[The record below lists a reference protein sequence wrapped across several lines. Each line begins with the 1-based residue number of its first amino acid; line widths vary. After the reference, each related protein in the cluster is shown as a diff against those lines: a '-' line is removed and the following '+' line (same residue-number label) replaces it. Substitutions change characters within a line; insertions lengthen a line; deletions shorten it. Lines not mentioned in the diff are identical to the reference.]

1 MFTRRHPDTTLSAGG
16 PIVLRGFMG
25 MTELT
30 DLQARLFAGRA
41 LRAVKEQEE
50 EARQLRPVAEVPSQ
64 RPAADPPDPSL
75 TLVVD
80 GRPHEV
86 R

>member
-1 MFTRRHPDTTLSAGG
+1 
-16 PIVLRGFMG
+16 MG